1 MMAFIRIF
9 GIVIAIWIPSLL
21 PMASWGA
28 EAFKFR
34 HVISIY
40 SDERNM
46 ALRQPEGV
54 AGNDASDL
62 IVADTGNGRL
72 LRYTFENRQLAS
84 KVQEIRAPQID
95 YPVKLQLNSRGE
107 IYVLDRKRK
116 RIVRLSPQ
124 GVFKND
130 LNLKES
136 SPSGPIAP
144 RNFHIDRK
152 DNIYVLDVLS
162 GRVLVLDP
170 AGGFRRAIKFPQ
182 GKYFFSDL
190 AVDFKGDVFLVDGIS
205 ARVFRSARGSSN
217 FVPLTESLKEFM
229 RFPANITTDDR
240 GIIYLTD
247 RNGGKVVILGQDG
260 APIGRLSGM
269 GWKEGFLNYPSQ
281 VSINGKGEIFIA
293 DTLNN
298 RVQIFTIIE

>member
-1 MMAFIRIF
+1 MRAFIRLF
-9 GIVIAIWIPSLL
+9 VIVTAIWIQGLFPIVSF
-21 PMASWGA
+21 GA

-34 HVISIY
+34 HVTSIY
-40 SDERNM
+40 SDEQNL

-54 AGNDASDL
+54 ASNDASQL

-72 LRYTFENRQLAS
+72 LRYTFENRELAS
-84 KVQEIRAPQID
+84 KTQEIRVPQIL
-95 YPVKLQLNSRGE
+95 YPIKLGLNSRGE
-107 IYVLDRKRK
+107 IYVLDRKRH

-130 LNLKES
+130 LNLNGS
-136 SPSGPIAP
+136 SAAGPIVP
-144 RNFHIDRK
+144 RSFHIDRK
-152 DNIYVLDVLS
+152 DNIYILDVLS

-170 AGGFRRAIKFPQ
+170 AGQFRREIKFPQ
-182 GKYFFSDL
+182 GKHFFSDL
-190 AVDFKGDVFLVDGIS
+190 AVDFKGDVFLVDSIN
-205 ARVFRSARGSSN
+205 ARVFRAAKGSTN
-217 FVPLTESLKEFM
+217 FAPLTESLKQYM
-229 RFPANITTDDR
+229 RFPTNITTDGR